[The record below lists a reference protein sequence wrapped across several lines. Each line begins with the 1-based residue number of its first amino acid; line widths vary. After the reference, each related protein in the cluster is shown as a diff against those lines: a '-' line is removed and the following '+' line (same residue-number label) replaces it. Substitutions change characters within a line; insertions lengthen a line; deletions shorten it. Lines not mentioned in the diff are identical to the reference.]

1 MSSSIRDLHK
11 IQRGLQRGLVL
22 QGERIVGGVH
32 LPPADSQA
40 FFDQFNREYAAAGI
54 RLVPATNG
62 QNSEPPSLHGRE
74 T

>member
-1 MSSSIRDLHK
+1 MSSSIRGLHK

-32 LPPADSQA
+32 LPPVDSQA

-54 RLVPATNG
+54 RLVPGTNG
-62 QNSEPPSLHGRE
+62 QDSEPTSLCGRE